1 MRSAVAF
8 IKPIKHSCVAP
19 EGTLNG
25 VAVAWCVRPCSSQA
39 HAPSPCAALL
49 DGSQAASSGFSLCLL
64 DAGEKIGGQT
74 ASFVSIYI
82 ATAVLSELVSNNA
95 AAALM

>member
-1 MRSAVAF
+1 MAIEGSLNAVA
-8 IKPIKHSCVAP
+8 V
-19 EGTLNG
+19 T
-25 VAVAWCVRPCSSQA
+25 WCVRPCSSQA
-39 HAPSPCAALL
+39 RASSPCAALL
-49 DGSQAASSGFSLCLL
+49 DVTQAASSGFSLCLL